1 LYYCGS
7 VKILPGTLGI
17 LLTSGPYTYQHSDTF
32 FDLALAALKKG
43 HSVKAFLYVD
53 GVHNAKLDQ
62 DPSPE
67 RPMNEKFQELADR
80 GVIFHA
86 CGLCTLARGYGRL
99 GEDFIEGVEV
109 TGLTEFAEIVGEC
122 DKLVSFSI

>member
-1 LYYCGS
+1 MTE
-7 VKILPGTLGI
+7 TLGI

-32 FDLALAALKKG
+32 FELASAALEKG
-43 HSVKAFLYVD
+43 YSVKTFLYVD
-53 GVHNAKLDQ
+53 GVHNAKTGQ

-67 RPMNEKFQELADR
+67 RPMNDKFQELADK

-99 GEDFIEGVEV
+99 GEDFIDGVEV
-109 TGLTEFAEIVGEC
+109 TGLTEFAEMVGGC
-122 DKLVSFSI
+122 DRLLTFRIR